1 MNHLSLVPA
10 SKLVSYRNSQEYS
23 EKCLA
28 RMRFA
33 LDVCARHELY
43 ASQTGGSVRR
53 AAELRVSWVWAK
65 VAVYWLDRAVQHHF

>member
-1 MNHLSLVPA
+1 MSHLSLVPA

-33 LDVCARHELY
+33 LDVCARHEVL
-43 ASQTGGSVRR
+43 GNHK
-53 AAELRVSWVWAK
+53 VSWVWAK
-65 VAVYWLDRAVQHHF
+65 VAVYWLDRAVEHHF